1 MVRNPEHNMLSPL
14 LHDELMR
21 QKFVLSFKQHIFKNI
36 KPKNKLV
43 YEKLGLPAYQ
53 KNFTAL
59 PKKLSDIETLMYAQP
74 IYQMFSA
81 LNRSAQELMWQS
93 VSEPIFRNRDILS
106 RKYKELKKA
115 KKTKG
120 SLQLNNLVDV
130 PKGISQIDI
139 HLQPGG
145 YVSDYG
151 PNDLLAGALY
161 EGGGNLYSRS
171 GGIGTTESKGEVI
184 IRFLAEKFPGFR
196 PKKILDIGCSAGAS
210 STPWAL
216 AYPKASVHAID
227 LGAGMLRYAHARA
240 EAMGA
245 CVHFHQMNANNIEFD
260 TKTFDLVLSHN
271 AMHEMSRAT
280 TKNMFRES
288 YRLLKPGGIAI
299 HQDVPLSYK
308 GVDLFTQF
316 ERSWDQKNNNEPY
329 WSTYATNNTS
339 QMFLDAGFIEENISF
354 DQFNQLDNTISW
366 FISTAKKPQ

>member
-14 LHDELMR
+14 SHDELMR

-36 KPKNKLV
+36 KPRNKLV

-53 KNFTAL
+53 KNFTEP
-59 PKKLSDIETLMYAQP
+59 PKKISDIETLMYAQP
-74 IYQMFSA
+74 MYQMFSA

-115 KKTKG
+115 KKTRG
-120 SLQLNNLVDV
+120 SLQLNNLVNV

-171 GGIGTTESKGEVI
+171 GGIGTTESKAEVI
-184 IRFLAEKFPGFR
+184 IRFLAEKFSGFR

-216 AYPKASVHAID
+216 AYPNASVHAID

-240 EAMGA
+240 EAMDA
-245 CVHFHQMNANNIEFD
+245 CV
-260 TKTFDLVLSHN
+260 
-271 AMHEMSRAT
+271 
-280 TKNMFRES
+280 
-288 YRLLKPGGIAI
+288 
-299 HQDVPLSYK
+299 
-308 GVDLFTQF
+308 
-316 ERSWDQKNNNEPY
+316 
-329 WSTYATNNTS
+329 
-339 QMFLDAGFIEENISF
+339 
-354 DQFNQLDNTISW
+354 
-366 FISTAKKPQ
+366 